1 MLIGRN
7 VRRLEA
13 VEAEIAALESAGA
26 AEAAKRSIA
35 PLDLEKALAGDYDRL
50 AAAVAQRYGRL
61 DGLVH
66 NAAVLGAL
74 APIEHA
80 DMRNWCRVLHVNLT
94 AAFALTQVLL
104 PALRASDDASVIFT
118 SSSVG
123 RRGRANW
130 GAYAVSKFGIEGLSQ
145 VLADELAGNS
155 AVRVNAVNPGPTRT
169 RLRRQ
174 AYPAENAEL
183 LPLPERDRKPV
194 PVAARAGQSRGHG
207 PESGLSGYRGRRRRR
222 RRGLEQC
229 ARFHPAVARASDH
242 AASERSSCRVPSRI
256 RSRRLTVIALAFEQ
270 LAQIIAARAERV
282 DLIPAIAAGAAG
294 TADAEHFERGAA
306 IELAR
311 QSFPLPAAASA
322 RRARAG

>member
-1 MLIGRN
+1 MLDAAEIRRYLPPPDLLRGRIVAVTGAGDGIGRVLALSAARLGAQVVLVGRT

-13 VEAEIAALESAGA
+13 VEAEIAALASPA
-26 AEAAKRSIA
+26 ASKYEASIA

-50 AAAVAQRYGRL
+50 AAAVTQRYGRL

-66 NAAVLGAL
+66 NAAMLGVL

-104 PALRASDDASVIFT
+104 PALRASEDASVIYT

-123 RRGRANW
+123 RRGRAHW
-130 GAYAVSKFGIEGLSQ
+130 GAYAVSKFGNEGLSQ

-174 AYPAENAEL
+174 AYPAENTEMLA
-183 LPLPERDRKPV
+183 LPENVVNPYLWLLGPASRGV
-194 PVAARAGQSRGHG
+194 TGQSLDCQPPR
-207 PESGLSGYRGRRRRR
+207 PP
-222 RRGLEQC
+222 Q
-229 ARFHPAVARASDH
+229 AT
-242 AASERSSCRVPSRI
+242 AAQV
-256 RSRRLTVIALAFEQ
+256 
-270 LAQIIAARAERV
+270 
-282 DLIPAIAAGAAG
+282 
-294 TADAEHFERGAA
+294 
-306 IELAR
+306 
-311 QSFPLPAAASA
+311 
-322 RRARAG
+322 

>member
-1 MLIGRN
+1 MLDAAEIRRYVPPPEWLRGRVVAITGAGDGIGRALALGAARVGAQVVLVGRN
-7 VRRLEA
+7 VRRLET
-13 VEAEIAALESAGA
+13 VEAEISALASAGA
-26 AEAAKRSIA
+26 PQASIA

-50 AAAVAQRYGRL
+50 AAAVGERYGRL

-66 NAAVLGAL
+66 NAAVLGVL

-104 PALRASDDASVIFT
+104 PALRASADASVIYT

-169 RLRRQ
+169 RMRRQ
-174 AYPAENAEL
+174 AYPAENAERL
-183 LPLPERDRKPV
+183 ALPETVINPYLWLLGPGSRGVTGQSLDCQAP
-194 PVAARAGQSRGHG
+194 PAPQGSPAGAEAAR
-207 PESGLSGYRGRRRRR
+207 
-222 RRGLEQC
+222 
-229 ARFHPAVARASDH
+229 
-242 AASERSSCRVPSRI
+242 
-256 RSRRLTVIALAFEQ
+256 
-270 LAQIIAARAERV
+270 
-282 DLIPAIAAGAAG
+282 
-294 TADAEHFERGAA
+294 
-306 IELAR
+306 
-311 QSFPLPAAASA
+311 
-322 RRARAG
+322 